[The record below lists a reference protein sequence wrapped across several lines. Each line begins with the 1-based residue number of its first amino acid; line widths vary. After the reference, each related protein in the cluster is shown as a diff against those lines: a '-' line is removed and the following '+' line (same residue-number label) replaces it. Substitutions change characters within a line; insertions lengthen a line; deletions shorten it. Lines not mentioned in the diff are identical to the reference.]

1 MMPAMIELEDK
12 TQKILADMKDILRE
26 AREKKATGVATV
38 TVDLHQGGITSVKVG
53 LVRITK

>member
-1 MMPAMIELEDK
+1 MNAMIDLEDK
-12 TQKILADMKDILRE
+12 TQKILTDVKDILRE
-26 AREKKATGVATV
+26 AKEKKATGQATV